1 MEQAKEALKRALK
14 FAMKIPFKIILVI
27 LILVVGV
34 LLILLPAAT
43 YFLTVDDG
51 TYKEDDW
58 SSTPYAASTY
68 VNGAKI
74 ENDGTITTSTTA
86 QNLWDKMLENGNRV
100 DLYLKNPAELS
111 RIMKAEMVTQ
121 YPDTRSN
128 PDEEIDWD
136 KIFENPDA
144 FQGIIKFKRADSDN
158 NKTTMVYASP
168 EEFQAW
174 IDEYN
179 SSGDETAKKNALTHF
194 TLKKAG
200 SSTTGTGGGMIAAGD
215 GVMTDVSQ
223 AIVNATNTTPWPGKS
238 LCSKWVDDVYDN
250 AGVTAQR
257 FASAYDQYKSL
268 AISTDR
274 TAIPVGAAVYG
285 TGTGTAGGAYGHV
298 GIYIG
303 GGKVADSVTS
313 GIQVST
319 LEEWIGWQENAAR
332 NGNNVLADINGNLQ
346 HGWLGWG
353 WADGNRVRGTT
364 QDPNLQGSGSN
375 NEADKEEQDEIEED
389 VSKRGTETNVAGDGY
404 SIEYTSS
411 AGITYKLYRQFEG
424 SYANN
429 NYWNGTMHNSGCGPT
444 AIAILASGLTGY
456 NYTPADIATQM
467 GGESAITSFD
477 TLKAEMDSLGL
488 SAEII
493 QGPSAQ
499 AIRDQLL
506 NGKVMLVS
514 VNNNTIFTSGSHI
527 MTILDINESGQVYI
541 GNPGSSSLYGW
552 YNIDEIMKGCQYI
565 ITTDAKAAG
574 IANTEND
581 TGYVAVVATW
591 KQTDTSVTSNDST
604 VEQKSTTEYSMT
616 TTDINYE
623 EMVDPYTMPFDMLW
637 SLLVVGED
645 KKFIFELTDLIY
657 NSDIEITVHDNLT
670 VNTDIDEWHY
680 TQKTKATVDAK
691 ITAKCNDFTVTGE
704 IENDVHDPHSEEDY
718 ITTKKVVTQT
728 NTVTTALTRANVWI
742 VDYKNEY
749 TYVAPT
755 TTTATSVSTVND
767 QAYPD
772 SPSSTGNSYSC
783 EHIEAK
789 RQELEEEAEK
799 KSEQYTPD
807 QGTSATTHH
816 ATSTVD
822 ATVKYYSKY
831 VNIYDNITNIV
842 ESQKYIA
849 GTPDMKEK
857 TDKKSEEPNFVTIF
871 NKGKYKNNKSRIK
884 DASTW
889 LFEII
894 ESNDSISDMLD
905 LIKYLLYMATGI
917 DYGVTEFDFSIFY
930 PGEMI
935 TVGEGD
941 YIVDT
946 TKSPSNIVITD
957 LNKLKQA
964 FSGYSND
971 RVLQQYAY
979 YFLQCQEKYHV
990 NAVFAAAVSITES
1003 SAGTNLA
1010 IGGNNIFSISNGGAG
1025 NWNSYG
1031 TMEGSIE
1038 AFFKLI
1044 SGEYF
1049 GNGQYLVSS
1058 IANGNPP
1065 GSHMY
1070 CIPPEGWI
1078 KNTVTY
1084 MTQMFNAAGINPTS
1098 SATAT
1103 ANGNKIVEAA
1113 RSKLGCAYVYGAAG
1127 PNQFDCSGLTQWC
1140 YKQVGISIP
1149 HNTEAQRDAA
1159 KKKVPVSEAQVG
1171 DILYKNGHVGI
1182 YIGNGQFIHA
1192 PHTGDVVKISNVNGY
1207 GFKWAL
1213 QFN

>member
-74 ENDGTITTSTTA
+74 ENDGTVTTSTTA

-499 AIRDQLL
+499 AIKDQLL

-680 TQKTKATVDAK
+680 TQKTKAIVDAK

>member
-128 PDEEIDWD
+128 PDEEINWD
-136 KIFENPDA
+136 KIFEDPDA

-499 AIRDQLL
+499 AIKDQLL

-680 TQKTKATVDAK
+680 TQKTKAIVDAK

>member
-680 TQKTKATVDAK
+680 TQKTKAIVDAK

-1070 CIPPEGWI
+1070 CLPPEGWI

>member
-1 MEQAKEALKRALK
+1 M
-14 FAMKIPFKIILVI
+14 
-27 LILVVGV
+27 
-34 LLILLPAAT
+34 
-43 YFLTVDDG
+43 
-51 TYKEDDW
+51 
-58 SSTPYAASTY
+58 
-68 VNGAKI
+68 
-74 ENDGTITTSTTA
+74 
-86 QNLWDKMLENGNRV
+86 
-100 DLYLKNPAELS
+100 
-111 RIMKAEMVTQ
+111 
-121 YPDTRSN
+121 
-128 PDEEIDWD
+128 
-136 KIFENPDA
+136 
-144 FQGIIKFKRADSDN
+144 
-158 NKTTMVYASP
+158 
-168 EEFQAW
+168 
-174 IDEYN
+174 
-179 SSGDETAKKNALTHF
+179 
-194 TLKKAG
+194 
-200 SSTTGTGGGMIAAGD
+200 
-215 GVMTDVSQ
+215 
-223 AIVNATNTTPWPGKS
+223 
-238 LCSKWVDDVYDN
+238 
-250 AGVTAQR
+250 
-257 FASAYDQYKSL
+257 
-268 AISTDR
+268 
-274 TAIPVGAAVYG
+274 
-285 TGTGTAGGAYGHV
+285 
-298 GIYIG
+298 
-303 GGKVADSVTS
+303 
-313 GIQVST
+313 
-319 LEEWIGWQENAAR
+319 
-332 NGNNVLADINGNLQ
+332 
-346 HGWLGWG
+346 
-353 WADGNRVRGTT
+353 
-364 QDPNLQGSGSN
+364 
-375 NEADKEEQDEIEED
+375 
-389 VSKRGTETNVAGDGY
+389 AGDGY

-499 AIRDQLL
+499 AIKDQLL

-680 TQKTKATVDAK
+680 TQKTKAIVDAK

>member
-499 AIRDQLL
+499 AIKDQLL

-680 TQKTKATVDAK
+680 TQKTKAIVDAK

>member
-477 TLKAEMDSLGL
+477 TLKAEMEKLY
-488 SAEII
+488 
-493 QGPSAQ
+493 
-499 AIRDQLL
+499 RDPLHKLL
-506 NGKVMLVS
+506 E
-514 VNNNTIFTSGSHI
+514 TS
-527 MTILDINESGQVYI
+527 Y
-541 GNPGSSSLYGW
+541 
-552 YNIDEIMKGCQYI
+552 
-565 ITTDAKAAG
+565 
-574 IANTEND
+574 
-581 TGYVAVVATW
+581 
-591 KQTDTSVTSNDST
+591 
-604 VEQKSTTEYSMT
+604 
-616 TTDINYE
+616 
-623 EMVDPYTMPFDMLW
+623 
-637 SLLVVGED
+637 
-645 KKFIFELTDLIY
+645 
-657 NSDIEITVHDNLT
+657 
-670 VNTDIDEWHY
+670 
-680 TQKTKATVDAK
+680 
-691 ITAKCNDFTVTGE
+691 
-704 IENDVHDPHSEEDY
+704 
-718 ITTKKVVTQT
+718 
-728 NTVTTALTRANVWI
+728 
-742 VDYKNEY
+742 
-749 TYVAPT
+749 
-755 TTTATSVSTVND
+755 
-767 QAYPD
+767 
-772 SPSSTGNSYSC
+772 
-783 EHIEAK
+783 
-789 RQELEEEAEK
+789 
-799 KSEQYTPD
+799 
-807 QGTSATTHH
+807 
-816 ATSTVD
+816 
-822 ATVKYYSKY
+822 
-831 VNIYDNITNIV
+831 
-842 ESQKYIA
+842 
-849 GTPDMKEK
+849 
-857 TDKKSEEPNFVTIF
+857 
-871 NKGKYKNNKSRIK
+871 
-884 DASTW
+884 
-889 LFEII
+889 
-894 ESNDSISDMLD
+894 
-905 LIKYLLYMATGI
+905 
-917 DYGVTEFDFSIFY
+917 
-930 PGEMI
+930 
-935 TVGEGD
+935 
-941 YIVDT
+941 
-946 TKSPSNIVITD
+946 
-957 LNKLKQA
+957 
-964 FSGYSND
+964 
-971 RVLQQYAY
+971 
-979 YFLQCQEKYHV
+979 
-990 NAVFAAAVSITES
+990 
-1003 SAGTNLA
+1003 
-1010 IGGNNIFSISNGGAG
+1010 
-1025 NWNSYG
+1025 
-1031 TMEGSIE
+1031 
-1038 AFFKLI
+1038 
-1044 SGEYF
+1044 
-1049 GNGQYLVSS
+1049 
-1058 IANGNPP
+1058 
-1065 GSHMY
+1065 
-1070 CIPPEGWI
+1070 
-1078 KNTVTY
+1078 
-1084 MTQMFNAAGINPTS
+1084 
-1098 SATAT
+1098 
-1103 ANGNKIVEAA
+1103 
-1113 RSKLGCAYVYGAAG
+1113 
-1127 PNQFDCSGLTQWC
+1127 
-1140 YKQVGISIP
+1140 
-1149 HNTEAQRDAA
+1149 
-1159 KKKVPVSEAQVG
+1159 
-1171 DILYKNGHVGI
+1171 
-1182 YIGNGQFIHA
+1182 
-1192 PHTGDVVKISNVNGY
+1192 
-1207 GFKWAL
+1207 
-1213 QFN
+1213 